1 MNYNEAIDNNKVDF
15 GNMPPQPFLLGL
27 LSAFDNRYQAI
38 ADSYFGEIT
47 WKHFFAI
54 ICINLCKEPPTRAIL
69 KEMAGL
75 EYEGTTNNRKYRLAD
90 EG

>member
-54 ICINLCKEPPTRAIL
+54 N
-69 KEMAGL
+69 MH
-75 EYEGTTNNRKYRLAD
+75 
-90 EG
+90 